1 MRISAVERFNPRV
14 AVPFKTNLD
23 TVYNNTSGFNVVSL
37 SDYRAG
43 KISFSGNK
51 RNNNQVIFIGAES
64 DPYSKAGGVGTVM
77 KDYRNFTSPEN
88 ETEILPYY
96 GGFFKNCGFVPLN
109 NKNGDFIIKTNDCDI
124 KHDFVFF
131 KTISLGKVRA
141 NYIFLFFLKGPKN

>member
-1 MRISAVERFNPRV
+1 MRISADERFNPRV

-96 GGFFKNCGFVPLN
+96 GGVV
-109 NKNGDFIIKTNDCDI
+109 KNG
-124 KHDFVFF
+124 VLV
-131 KTISLGKVRA
+131 SGKD
-141 NYIFLFFLKGPKN
+141 KDGD